1 MKLQAKLNYFITM
14 IGKGLKAKGSITEP
28 RGVQDSWISK
38 SRKASEVHY
47 FMWDF
52 WISVDF
58 RFLWDVKL
66 DYGIRISRHTCITCK
81 TLITADV
88 HCYGVH

>member
-28 RGVQDSWISK
+28 GGVQDSWISK

-47 FMWDF
+47 FMW
-52 WISVDF
+52 ISVDF
-58 RFLWDVKL
+58 NLQWISTDFYGMSSWIMAFVFLDIHV
-66 DYGIRISRHTCITCK
+66 
-81 TLITADV
+81 
-88 HCYGVH
+88 

>member
-28 RGVQDSWISK
+28 GGVQDSWISK

-52 WISVDF
+52 WISVDLNLQLISMGCQVG
-58 RFLWDVKL
+58 LWHS
-66 DYGIRISRHTCITCK
+66 YF
-81 TLITADV
+81 
-88 HCYGVH
+88 